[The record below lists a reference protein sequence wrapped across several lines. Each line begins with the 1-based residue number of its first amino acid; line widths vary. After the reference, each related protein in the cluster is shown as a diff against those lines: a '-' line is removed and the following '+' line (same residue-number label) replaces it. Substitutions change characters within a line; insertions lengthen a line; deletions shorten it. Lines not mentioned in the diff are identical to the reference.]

1 MVVETDASNVG
12 YGGILK
18 QRMHDK
24 EQLVHYHYGIWHGPQ
39 QNYSTIKRKILSI
52 VLCIYKFQD
61 DRFNKKFLMR
71 IDCKSAKHVLQKD
84 VKNLASRQIFARW
97 QAVLPSFDFDIEFI
111 KGENNSL
118 TDFLTGEFLQGKSD
132 KTPFMQ
138 VFTMSKKDKGK
149 GTQMN
154 DDYKIVPTKNSF
166 RSPANFPPLP
176 YKTVV
181 TKPSRDNYFL

>member
-1 MVVETDASNVG
+1 MTCLQIKEKVEALPCLGIPHPSAFMIEQTDASNVG

-61 DRFNKKFLMR
+61 DCFNKKFLMR

-84 VKNLASRQIFARW
+84 VKNLVSKQIFAR
-97 QAVLPSFDFDIEFI
+97 
-111 KGENNSL
+111 
-118 TDFLTGEFLQGKSD
+118 
-132 KTPFMQ
+132 
-138 VFTMSKKDKGK
+138 
-149 GTQMN
+149 
-154 DDYKIVPTKNSF
+154 
-166 RSPANFPPLP
+166 R
-176 YKTVV
+176 
-181 TKPSRDNYFL
+181 